1 MNTSS
6 LILLASL
13 TLVGTTIASE
23 SMKRGKHPSYL
34 RTVLA
39 SAAVGVFLSMIAAG
53 SDSIARAMAWLVIAG
68 SITINGAP
76 LIKSIGNL
84 GK

>member
-1 MNTSS
+1 
-6 LILLASL
+6 
-13 TLVGTTIASE
+13 
-23 SMKRGKHPSYL
+23 MKRGKHPSYL